1 MAKQSKEFHFIYP
14 LTQKVVRDLRIVTEH
29 VTDLHISGT
38 AYKDTSDSAFIEDE
52 SDRFSADVDCV
63 LYLNRNIKDVLTA
76 FNVDLDPIEAA
87 AKSHAQYLFDIKT
100 QEA

>member
-1 MAKQSKEFHFIYP
+1 
-14 LTQKVVRDLRIVTEH
+14 
-29 VTDLHISGT
+29 
-38 AYKDTSDSAFIEDE
+38 
-52 SDRFSADVDCV
+52 
-63 LYLNRNIKDVLTA
+63 VLTA